1 MLGGGAAVGWARMEL
16 SKGKEGTKQ
25 DGGGTAAAVEVEEE
39 EEVEVPDLMMRV
51 LSVLS
56 S

>member
-1 MLGGGAAVGWARMEL
+1 MEL
-16 SKGKEGTKQ
+16 RKGKEGTKQ
-25 DGGGTAAAVEVEEE
+25 GGGGTAAAMEVEEE